1 MLAPHIEDYL
11 YVSLAA
17 RRARRGDGLAVL
29 AQPEARA
36 DHGLQLYLRR
46 YPERELEALYPL
58 ALIFFYPVGVGS
70 GEAHLLVPEGREIQ
84 AAPRGEHPDE
94 RDLPAGAGEAHRVL
108 HRWRGPHTL
117 EHPVRPA
124 HDDRLADLRFVT
136 LRAEHGG
143 ERSVRLLRMHHLV
156 GSEPQG
162 LLSLALVLGDADH
175 APGAGQLPQRRDDEE
190 ADAAGPDH
198 EHRLV
203 RVRPERRVHGAGERL
218 YRHRRLVGHVLGDP
232 VELGGVGD
240 ERPPRPA
247 PARVAAEAGL
257 DAGRDVP
264 LRDVHAQGVMPG
276 GAVATRRLYAAHRAA
291 QSGLQHNPFAGAEVT
306 AIFGYDAHDLVAQ
319 DEGWG
324 GDRGEVRRVL
334 RRERPQIRAADAREK
349 RFDAH
354 PLRGRELGF
363 RYLFEL

>member
-1 MLAPHIEDYL
+1 MLAPQIEDYL

-17 RRARRGDGLAVL
+17 RRARRSDGLAVL

-84 AAPRGEHPDE
+84 AAPRGGHPDE
-94 RDLPAGAGEAHRVL
+94 RDLPVGAGEAHRVL
-108 HRWRGPHTL
+108 HRRRGPHAL

-124 HDDRLADLRFVT
+124 HNDRLADLRLVA

-143 ERSVRLLRMHHLV
+143 EHPVSLLWMHHLV

-162 LLSLALVLGDADH
+162 LLSLTLVLGDADE
-175 APGAGQLPQRRDDEE
+175 APGTGKLPQRRDDEE

-198 EHRLV
+198 EYRVV

-218 YRHRRLVGHVLGDP
+218 YRHRRLVGNIFRDSVK
-232 VELGGVGD
+232 LGGMGD
-240 ERPPRPA
+240 ERPLRPA
-247 PARVAAEAGL
+247 PAGVAAEAGL
-257 DAGRDVP
+257 DAGGYRP
-264 LRDVHAQGVMPG
+264 LRNVHAQRVISG
-276 GAVATRRLYAAHRAA
+276 GAVATGRLYAAHRAA
-291 QSGLQHNPFAGAEVT
+291 QSRLQHNPFAGAEVT
-306 AIFGYDAHDLVAQ
+306 ALFGYGAHDLVAQ
-319 DEGWG
+319 DEGRG
-324 GDRGEVRRVL
+324 GDRGEIRRVL

-349 RFDAH
+349 GFDAH
-354 PLRGRELGF
+354 PFGGRELGL